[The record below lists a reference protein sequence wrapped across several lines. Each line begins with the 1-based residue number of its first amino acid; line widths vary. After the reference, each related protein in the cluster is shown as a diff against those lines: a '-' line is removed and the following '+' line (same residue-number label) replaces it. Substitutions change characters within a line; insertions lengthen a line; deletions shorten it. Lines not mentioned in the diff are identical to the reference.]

1 MKYRLIATDFDY
13 TLANTPFLPT
23 ERAKNAIRLFQRQ
36 GGLFTLVTGRMT
48 RGILARMEGINPS
61 LPIVSYQGA
70 VVFDTKENKIVK
82 DWNISTEKALMLLD
96 ELTEK
101 DFMFNVYIGDELWLP
116 QEYPGTRAYCE
127 ANKIDF
133 NLCKDIKKFIDE
145 NKFTLPKMLAIMPP
159 DQAREMEAFYSEKY
173 RGVFCVTRSSP
184 YYLEFT
190 DAEASKGNALRWI
203 AEKNGIDRSEIMSLG
218 DSTNDLSMLEYASLG
233 VAMGNA
239 MPEVKE
245 KADLVIGDCGD
256 DGWAEFVETCL

>member
-23 ERAKNAIRLFQRQ
+23 ERAKNAIRRFQQ
-36 GGLFTLVTGRMT
+36 KGGLFTLVTGRMT
-48 RGILARMEGINPS
+48 RGILSRMEGIEPD

-70 VVFDTKENKIVK
+70 VVFDTKRNETVK
-82 DWNISTEKALMLLD
+82 DWNISADNALLLLD

-133 NLCKDIKKFIDE
+133 NLCGDIKKFVAD
-145 NKFTLPKMLAIMPP
+145 NKFTPPKMLAIMPP
-159 DQAREMEAFYSEKY
+159 DQAKEMEAYYSEKY
-173 RGVFCVTRSSP
+173 RGVFYVTRSSP
-184 YYLEFT
+184 YYLEFN
-190 DAEASKGNALRWI
+190 DAKASNALRWI
-203 AEKNGIDRSEIMSLG
+203 AEKNGIDRSEILSLG
-218 DSTNDLSMLEYASLG
+218 DSTNDLSMLEYAALG

-245 KADLVIGDCGD
+245 KAGLVIGDCGD
-256 DGWAEFVETCL
+256 DGWAEFVEKICLD